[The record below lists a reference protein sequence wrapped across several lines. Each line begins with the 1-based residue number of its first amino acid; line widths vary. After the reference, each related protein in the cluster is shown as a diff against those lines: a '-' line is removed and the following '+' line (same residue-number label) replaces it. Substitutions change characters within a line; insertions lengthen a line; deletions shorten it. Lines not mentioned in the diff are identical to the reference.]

1 MTSIN
6 HIEKLRSCF
15 ESGEIAIGTAVT
27 FADAAISELS
37 AEAGY
42 DFVWID
48 TEHAP
53 FDLNT
58 ALQHVV
64 ACRGTGA
71 APFIRVLKNDADII
85 KPVLDLAPAG
95 IIVPRVNSAAEARAA
110 VAACRYPPIGV
121 RGFGP
126 RRGARFGATSQ
137 LAYLA
142 EVAYDP
148 ILAIQVEHIEAVENI
163 DEILAVEGVD
173 IICIGPN
180 DLSGSLGKL
189 GQIDEPE
196 IATAI
201 ECVADK
207 VNRTHH
213 ILGTSTFYSPE
224 TFARWMDLGVGW
236 INLNVDFANL
246 YRASHEVLQAARGNS
261 KSA

>member
-1 MTSIN
+1 MTSLN
-6 HIEKLRSCF
+6 HIE
-15 ESGEIAIGTAVT
+15 EIRALLNDGAVAIGTAVT

-42 DFVWID
+42 DFIWID
-48 TEHAP
+48 IEHAP

-58 ALQHVV
+58 VLQHVV
-64 ACRGTGA
+64 ACRGTGS
-71 APFIRVLKNDADII
+71 APFVRVLKNDPDII

-95 IIVPRVNSAAEARAA
+95 IVVPRVNSAAEARTA
-110 VAACRYPPIGV
+110 VEACRYPPIGV

-137 LAYLA
+137 PAYLA
-142 EVAYDP
+142 EVARDP

-163 DEILAVEGVD
+163 DEILAVDGVD

-189 GQIDEPE
+189 GQIDDAEVV
-196 IATAI
+196 AAI
-201 ECVADK
+201 ECVAAK
-207 VNRTHH
+207 VSRTRH

-224 TFARWMDLGVGW
+224 TFARWMDLGVRW

-246 YRASHEVLQAARGNS
+246 YRASHEVLQAARDNS
-261 KSA
+261 EST

>member
-6 HIEKLRSCF
+6 HIEQLRARL
-15 ESGEIAIGTAVT
+15 ESGAVAIGTAVT

-58 ALQHVV
+58 VLQHVV

-71 APFIRVLKNDADII
+71 APFVRVLKNDADII

-95 IIVPRVNSAAEARAA
+95 IVVPRVNSAAEARAA
-110 VAACRYPPIGV
+110 VAACRYPPGGI

-137 LAYLA
+137 PAYLA
-142 EVAYDP
+142 EVASEP
-148 ILAIQVEHIEAVENI
+148 ILAVQVEHIEAVENI

-189 GQIDEPE
+189 GQIDDPDVV
-196 IATAI
+196 AAI
-201 ECVADK
+201 EGVADK
-207 VNRTHH
+207 VSRTRH

-224 TFARWMDLGVGW
+224 TFARWMDLGVRW

-246 YRASHEVLQAARGNS
+246 YRASHEVLQAARDNS
-261 KSA
+261 EST

>member
-6 HIEKLRSCF
+6 HVEKLRAHF
-15 ESGEIAIGTAVT
+15 ESDEIAIGTAVT

-126 RRGARFGATSQ
+126 RRGARFGATSR

-207 VNRTHH
+207 VSRTHH

-224 TFARWMDLGVGW
+224 TFARWLDLGVGW